1 MRAQLRGLLVY
12 GLILV
17 CSAGARAAEVPR
29 PAPPLSVIAPS
40 GERYSLE
47 AYRGKVVLLEFFLTD
62 CPHCQRSARNIMT
75 FYEELR
81 PKGLEVL
88 AVAINN
94 GANLLI
100 PEFAKRFGVTYPLG
114 VGNRSMLTTF
124 ADMSATAQ
132 FFVPYVFIIDRK
144 GVIRYEHP
152 GQDAAFHNNEIQNA
166 RAEIEL
172 LLKER
177 AASAKVAKKAT
188 PKS

>member
-1 MRAQLRGLLVY
+1 
-12 GLILV
+12 
-17 CSAGARAAEVPR
+17 VPR

-62 CPHCQRSARNIMT
+62 CPHCQRSATNIMK

-94 GANLLI
+94 GANMLI
-100 PEFAKRFGVTYPLG
+100 PDFAKRFGVTYPLT
-114 VGNRSMLTTF
+114 VGNRNMVTTF
-124 ADMSATAQ
+124 ADTSATAQ

-152 GQDAAFHNNEIQNA
+152 GQDAAFHNNEVQNA
-166 RAEIEL
+166 RTEIEL

-177 AASAKVAKKAT
+177 PGSAKVAKKAAA

>member
-1 MRAQLRGLLVY
+1 M
-12 GLILV
+12 
-17 CSAGARAAEVPR
+17 PR
-29 PAPPLSVIAPS
+29 PAPPLSVIGPS

-47 AYRGKVVLLEFFLTD
+47 GYRGKVVLLEFFLTD

-100 PEFAKRFGVTYPLG
+100 PDFAKRFGVTYPLA
-114 VGNRSMLTTF
+114 VGNRSMVTTF
-124 ADMSATAQ
+124 ADLSATAQ
-132 FFVPYVFIIDRK
+132 FFVPYVCIIDRK

-152 GQDAAFHNNEIQNA
+152 GQDAAFHNNEVQNA

-177 AASAKVAKKAT
+177 PTSAKVAKKAA